1 MSNTEVKMTNY
12 AEFKSAI
19 KAFGFSVN
27 NFYDVQIGIAAGTR
41 LYRELLQNNNTR
53 LENFSQSK
61 LLRLYTD
68 EASMPGIQMSTGEYR
83 ITNSPQLK
91 YAYGAVFSEMNLSF
105 MMDAD
110 SNIKNIFDLWTNW
123 IYNYSVGTTGW
134 SSGNRFRAN
143 YRDDYAVD
151 INIVKYEK
159 QTSSKLNQK
168 RIVVSD
174 ETGTFSNQA
183 ILPDSEKIGSRV
195 YGRNQFHKAVPVH
208 ITTLFKAFP
217 ANIASVPLA
226 LGETSMNKLSVGF
239 EYESYTTTAISGIK
253 SSKHVT
259 DAVNGGVN
267 FELPLGANDL
277 LRSIPFGF
285 A

>member
-1 MSNTEVKMTNY
+1 
-12 AEFKSAI
+12 
-19 KAFGFSVN
+19 
-27 NFYDVQIGIAAGTR
+27 
-41 LYRELLQNNNTR
+41 
-53 LENFSQSK
+53 
-61 LLRLYTD
+61 
-68 EASMPGIQMSTGEYR
+68 
-83 ITNSPQLK
+83 
-91 YAYGAVFSEMNLSF
+91 
-105 MMDAD
+105 
-110 SNIKNIFDLWTNW
+110 NIFDLWTNW

-134 SSGNRFRAN
+134 SSGSRFRAN

-159 QTSSKLNQK
+159 ATSSKLNQK
-168 RIVVSD
+168 RLGVYGS
-174 ETGTFSNQA
+174 GTFSNQN

-195 YGRNQFHKAVPVH
+195 YGQNKFHKAVPVH

-226 LGETSMNKLSVGF
+226 FGETSMNKLSVGF
-239 EYESYTTTAISGIK
+239 EYESYTTTAISGIE

-267 FELPLGANDL
+267 FDLPFGANDL
-277 LRSIPFGF
+277 LRSIPSGF